1 MSNTYF
7 HADEVK
13 TPYWNNKIA
22 SRMLPFLKPYKLNMA
37 AAILL
42 IFCDTAATTSLPF
55 FLAKAVDEGI
65 KNTSSTLLMKYVT
78 LYIIGHI
85 ACFLIVAMRDRL
97 LQYTGNYML
106 HDMRNKLF
114 AHIQKLPI
122 SFFDRNPVGRLVIR
136 VTNDVTTMS
145 ELFSGTLVSVL
156 SEIFIMLGIGSMM
169 FYLHPMLTLLTLLTT
184 PALVFL
190 AYKIR
195 SRMHEAYRLSRVRLA
210 TLNSS
215 LAENL
220 SGMNVIHIF
229 NQENSRS
236 EKFDEMNKELRDAE
250 LKSIYY
256 NSLFVPCIRLFSSV
270 SLAILLLY
278 GGILTLNSAISVG
291 VFIAF
296 ISYVQSFFEPVRH
309 ISEQLSVFQSAMA
322 SAERVFDMLD
332 EKPETDLETGKQF
345 EKLNSCIEFKNL
357 SFCYNPPKKVLKNVS
372 FKIKKGEKIAVV
384 GHTGAGKTT
393 ISSVLKRFYDYNEGN
408 ILIDGT
414 ELKDYSKSSL
424 RYKIGL
430 IQQDVN
436 IFSGSILNNIFLANN
451 EESQEINKIKLE
463 KIVKELEMEDLLK
476 KLPNGIHTEIHER
489 GKNISAGQRQ
499 LIAFSRALATDPE
512 ILILDEATS
521 SVDSETEAVIQRA
534 VQKLTKNR
542 TSLVIAHRLSTIK
555 NCDRILMLH
564 NGSLVEEGTHEE
576 LLSNRQYYHKLY
588 ELQFAKQEQ

>member
-1 MSNTYF
+1 M
-7 HADEVK
+7 
-13 TPYWNNKIA
+13 
-22 SRMLPFLKPYKLNMA
+22 
-37 AAILL
+37 
-42 IFCDTAATTSLPF
+42 
-55 FLAKAVDEGI
+55 
-65 KNTSSTLLMKYVT
+65 
-78 LYIIGHI
+78 
-85 ACFLIVAMRDRL
+85 
-97 LQYTGNYML
+97 
-106 HDMRNKLF
+106 
-114 AHIQKLPI
+114 
-122 SFFDRNPVGRLVIR
+122 
-136 VTNDVTTMS
+136 
-145 ELFSGTLVSVL
+145 
-156 SEIFIMLGIGSMM
+156 
-169 FYLHPMLTLLTLLTT
+169 
-184 PALVFL
+184 
-190 AYKIR
+190 
-195 SRMHEAYRLSRVRLA
+195 
-210 TLNSS
+210 
-215 LAENL
+215 
-220 SGMNVIHIF
+220 
-229 NQENSRS
+229 
-236 EKFDEMNKELRDAE
+236 
-250 LKSIYY
+250 
-256 NSLFVPCIRLFSSV
+256 
-270 SLAILLLY
+270 
-278 GGILTLNSAISVG
+278 
-291 VFIAF
+291 
-296 ISYVQSFFEPVRH
+296 
-309 ISEQLSVFQSAMA
+309 
-322 SAERVFDMLD
+322 
-332 EKPETDLETGKQF
+332 
-345 EKLNSCIEFKNL
+345 
-357 SFCYNPPKKVLKNVS
+357 S

-576 LLSNRQYYHKLY
+576 LLANRQYYHKLY